1 MNAHIAN
8 LILQRIVDAD
18 LPWLDK
24 YAGLTRTVERKD
36 GTVNVRVPVS
46 CGVEDPLHCGTDT
59 LLELSPDEQYASILF
74 IEGDPMPRRQE
85 TRGMGVRYISSL
97 RVVVWMNCTKLGGG
111 CDCGAQASMNLIA
124 AIEKGNRS
132 SYATSLFRGI
142 RHTVVGGETRGA
154 AVFSNYTFDAANSQY
169 LNYPFDAFAIDVET
183 EFAMTPG
190 CEEQLALDN
199 TACWPPPTSGRR
211 LYPREFT
218 CEQLTDPANG
228 LTAEQLGA
236 GCLDCAGDSGGDPVT
251 IRTTDQGTVIDQ
263 ADAGT
268 NYDLPQTKILYTNAN
283 GGASFFTPAD
293 TNVDNGLLTPE
304 QTIPR
309 FQAMTSDGTTVVVR
323 GDIAS
328 PDVSLPQTR
337 ISYKDELND
346 DQVTGPLSTGYSAGS
361 LIPAGQ
367 VPRQELTLN
376 GVPTGLFV
384 TLDRLILGTIPN
396 ITTPAPSGIRYALSQ
411 TMWSGQETVYAT
423 GDEGSLY
430 ASEFFDYIGPSLPVH
445 ITRLVDWFTL
455 YDANIFGNTNRFTD
469 RLGGQTYSDRI
480 IMDHYTGLEWYSPA
494 VALTGTWNVAI
505 GAGVALNYGGNTDWR
520 IAPLGVLQ
528 TIIRTVTGQ
537 LLNYAPFSI
546 PAGTVWSS
554 TTNVTI
560 TTNAI
565 PMISNGTYQST
576 AKFSSGR
583 YIFMRR
589 FA

>member
-74 IEGDPMPRRQE
+74 IEGDPMPRRQD

-199 TACWPPPTSGRR
+199 TACWTPPTSGRR

-218 CEQLTDPANG
+218 CEQLTDPTNG
-228 LTAEQLGA
+228 LTDEQLGA
-236 GCLDCAGDSGGDPVT
+236 GCLDCAGTGTTCT
-251 IRTTDQGTVIDQ
+251 IDVVI
-263 ADAGT
+263 
-268 NYDLPQTKILYTNAN
+268 
-283 GGASFFTPAD
+283 
-293 TNVDNGLLTPE
+293 NVDGVE
-304 QTIPR
+304 EETI
-309 FQAMTSDGTTVVVR
+309 
-323 GDIAS
+323 
-328 PDVSLPQTR
+328 
-337 ISYKDELND
+337 
-346 DQVTGPLSTGYSAGS
+346 
-361 LIPAGQ
+361 
-367 VPRQELTLN
+367 
-376 GVPTGLFV
+376 TGLDPCEDQ
-384 TLDRLILGTIPN
+384 TYN
-396 ITTPAPSGIRYALSQ
+396 ITI
-411 TMWSGQETVYAT
+411 
-423 GDEGSLY
+423 
-430 ASEFFDYIGPSLPVH
+430 
-445 ITRLVDWFTL
+445 
-455 YDANIFGNTNRFTD
+455 
-469 RLGGQTYSDRI
+469 TYS
-480 IMDHYTGLEWYSPA
+480 
-494 VALTGTWNVAI
+494 
-505 GAGVALNYGGNTDWR
+505 
-520 IAPLGVLQ
+520 
-528 TIIRTVTGQ
+528 
-537 LLNYAPFSI
+537 
-546 PAGTVWSS
+546 
-554 TTNVTI
+554 
-560 TTNAI
+560 
-565 PMISNGTYQST
+565 
-576 AKFSSGR
+576 
-583 YIFMRR
+583 
-589 FA
+589 